1 MCRSFGTKRGDIQQ
15 RERERERA
23 ITDPVK
29 EVISS
34 RERERVITDP
44 VKKKNDV
51 FTFFISS
58 FQNLI
63 SCEILWLNQDK
74 KNYMPKID

>member
-15 RERERERA
+15 RERERA

-34 RERERVITDP
+34 RERERERVITDP

-74 KNYMPKID
+74 KITCQK

>member
-1 MCRSFGTKRGDIQQ
+1 MISS
-15 RERERERA
+15 RERERA

-34 RERERVITDP
+34 RERVRERERERERVITDP

-74 KNYMPKID
+74 KITCQK